1 MSIGKYAFGADIGG
15 TSVKMGLME
24 TAGKMISS
32 WEIPADISENG
43 RRILPNIA
51 SSVRK
56 AAEERGL
63 PAEDIEGIGL
73 AVPGPVREDGMVNR
87 CLNLGW
93 GVFNAAEE
101 LSSHTGMRVKAVN
114 DGHAAALGEMW
125 LGSAQGCQ
133 SVVMLTLGTGIGG
146 GVVSNGQVMFGH
158 HGAGGELGH
167 MHVRDGE
174 KEPCVCGNHGC
185 LEQYASAK
193 GLVSETRRYLATL
206 PQDRRKLSPLGTRE
220 DFSARDVV
228 DAAKAGD
235 EIALKMLQALAD
247 VLGKGLS
254 IIACVADPERLIIGG
269 GLSHAGGILL
279 DLVRSAYRKN
289 AFHAMRDTPL
299 EKASLGNLAGVC
311 GAVKL
316 LVSG

>member
-15 TSVKMGLME
+15 TSVKIGLME
-24 TAGKMISS
+24 TAGKLIQT
-32 WEIPADISENG
+32 WEIPTDTFDNG
-43 RRILPNIA
+43 RRILKDIA
-51 SSVRK
+51 LSIQQT
-56 AAEERGL
+56 AEGL
-63 PAEDIEGIGL
+63 SLPKQEIEGIGL
-73 AVPGPVREDGMVNR
+73 AVPGPVREDGVVNR

-101 LSSHTGMRVKAVN
+101 LASLTGMRVKAVN

-146 GVVSNGQVMFGH
+146 GVVSNGQVVFGH

-167 MHVRDGE
+167 IHVRDGE
-174 KEPCVCGNHGC
+174 QEPCVCGNHGC

-193 GLVSETRRYLATL
+193 GLVYETRRYLAAL
-206 PQDRRKLSPLGTRE
+206 PQDRRGASSLGARE
-220 DFSARDVV
+220 GFSARDVV
-228 DAAKAGD
+228 DAAKSGD

-269 GLSHAGGILL
+269 GLSRAGDILM
-279 DLVRSAYRKN
+279 DLVRSAYREN
-289 AFHAMRDTPL
+289 AFHAMRDTPI
-299 EKASLGNLAGVC
+299 ETASLGNLAGVC